1 MFWNIVAMTLMCMPS
16 VPKLFST
23 RRGGWVNCCSCI
35 RCRFRDDTTSLMSE
49 YCCKQ
54 QTQTSEA
61 YILFEG
67 DDSISRTA
75 SKSQLLFKTTYIKS
89 VFFMLVNGGLKIY
102 GLFSVKSQ
110 KPDNGSGQN
119 LQKINYARSFY
130 MNNTQSFQI
139 SIILLQKEEEEEEEN
154 KNYSAPKHR
163 THTLGN
169 TSAVL
174 HTIHRNSKQ
183 LKS

>member
-1 MFWNIVAMTLMCMPS
+1 
-16 VPKLFST
+16 
-23 RRGGWVNCCSCI
+23 
-35 RCRFRDDTTSLMSE
+35 
-49 YCCKQ
+49 
-54 QTQTSEA
+54 
-61 YILFEG
+61 
-67 DDSISRTA
+67 
-75 SKSQLLFKTTYIKS
+75 
-89 VFFMLVNGGLKIY
+89 
-102 GLFSVKSQ
+102 
-110 KPDNGSGQN
+110 
-119 LQKINYARSFY
+119 